1 MATAITA
8 YQHRPMSEILAPAPE
23 QKEKVETPKGAAA
36 PKTED
41 KEQTVPEKYKD
52 KSTAQVIEMHQN
64 AEQELG
70 RVRNEV
76 GTYRGLVRDLS
87 ALQRKPS
94 DSETAEQEP
103 VDVSGDDLISA
114 PVESIRKVIKQD
126 LDKLREEN
134 AENATTVQIQT
145 ENSAL
150 VTEFGDIDAI
160 VSTEDFQKFA
170 TRTPGRQVDF
180 NTAAVGKGLEQVRA
194 ARRLL
199 EDYNDFNQ
207 ALKTNKK
214 TDDGPIA
221 AARKAAT
228 EGSGP
233 SGSISAETQIFEYD
247 VIALINSDPA
257 KYRSPSYQKELVA
270 AIREGRYVKNS

>member
-1 MATAITA
+1 MVTA

-23 QKEKVETPKGAAA
+23 QKEKVGTPKGAAVL
-36 PKTED
+36 KTED
-41 KEQTVPEKYKD
+41 KEQTIPEKYKG

-76 GTYRGLVRDLS
+76 GTYRGLVQDLS
-87 ALQRKPS
+87 ALQRKPLA
-94 DSETAEQEP
+94 SETAEQEP
-103 VDVSGDDLISA
+103 VDVSGDDLIAS

-134 AENATTVQIQT
+134 AENATTVQLQT

-160 VSTEDFQKFA
+160 VSTEDFQQFA
-170 TRTPGRQVDF
+170 TRTPGRQADF

-207 ALKTNKK
+207 ALKVDKK

-221 AARKAAT
+221 AARKVAT
-228 EGSGP
+228 EGGGP

-247 VIALINSDPA
+247 VIELINSNPA
-257 KYRSPSYQKELVA
+257 KYRSPSYQKELLA
-270 AIREGRYVKNS
+270 AIKEGRYVKNS